1 MSHTSITQG
10 IRGMEKRFIA
20 PVELA
25 DRESI
30 IISNFFVGE
39 ASEQPPPITALQSN
53 HEQAREAVEH
63 AIRVRNASDMP
74 YYEVMP
80 DDISQDDKDALFA
93 RILPRKT
100 PSTFEYKGRVL
111 YDNMKKFDEQRRSDR
126 KRRIEVV
133 YTVTW
138 CISCVFMKKRL
149 WFFGIKSACGR
160 SFPLLMT
167 TGTVGS
173 WKSYSPRLFCEFLD
187 HFAASDPES
196 DSDS

>member
-1 MSHTSITQG
+1 
-10 IRGMEKRFIA
+10 MEKRSIV
-20 PVELA
+20 PRKVTE
-25 DRESI
+25 RESI

-39 ASEQPPPITALQSN
+39 AGEQPPPITALQSN
-53 HEQAREAVEH
+53 HEQAKEAVEH
-63 AIRVRNASDMP
+63 AIKARNSSDMP

-80 DDISQDDKDALFA
+80 DDISQADRDALFA

-111 YDNMKKFDEQRRSDR
+111 YDNMKKFDEQRRQDR
-126 KRRIEVV
+126 KKRIEVA

-138 CISCVFMKKRL
+138 CISCVFLKKRL
-149 WFFGIKSACGR
+149 WFFGIKSDCGR
-160 SFPLLMT
+160 SFPLLTT

-187 HFAASDPES
+187 HFASESETDS
-196 DSDS
+196 DSDSLHAL